1 MTPQTTEPDDSAD
14 SDLETNWIAVLAE
27 YWRQADWDAFGG
39 AQKARADTFGER
51 VEVAARAGDVH
62 GAFQKLAKGLGM
74 AVPDLPTE
82 HADPL
87 VEHDEAAMR
96 KLRRER
102 VWLVNKANQTIQNY
116 FDALEDDDSAADEPT
131 TTDLGD
137 FIDTEDA

>member
-1 MTPQTTEPDDSAD
+1 MTPPESEPAETAD
-14 SDLETNWIAVLAE
+14 EEIETHWIAVLAE

-82 HADPL
+82 HTDPL
-87 VEHDEAAMR
+87 VNADDEAMR
-96 KLRRER
+96 TLRRER
-102 VWLVNKANQTIQNY
+102 VWLVNKANETIQNY
-116 FDALEDDDSAADEPT
+116 FDALDADDGESDGNSAT
-131 TTDLGD
+131 TSELTD
-137 FIDTEDA
+137 FIEN